1 MCRLLQRSR
10 DCSKESGAVWAYA
23 QAAFEKNFYFFV
35 TFRERKSIYYKGVI
49 KWTSI

>member
-23 QAAFEKNFYFFV
+23 QAAFAKKLFFCDILRGKKYFL
-35 TFRERKSIYYKGVI
+35 
-49 KWTSI
+49 

>member
-23 QAAFEKNFYFFV
+23 QAAFDKKIFIFV
-35 TFRERKSIYYKGVI
+35 TFRERKVFIIKG
-49 KWTSI
+49 

>member
-23 QAAFEKNFYFFV
+23 QAAFEKNFYFCDISG
-35 TFRERKSIYYKGVI
+35 EKKYLL
-49 KWTSI
+49 